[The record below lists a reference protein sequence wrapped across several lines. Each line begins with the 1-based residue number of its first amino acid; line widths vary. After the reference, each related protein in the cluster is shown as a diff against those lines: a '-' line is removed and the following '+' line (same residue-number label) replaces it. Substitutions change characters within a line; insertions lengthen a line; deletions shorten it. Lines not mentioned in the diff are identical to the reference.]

1 MELHTDASNVALG
14 GVLFQKVNGTNKP
27 IAFYSRKFNSAE
39 RNYSATDREMLA
51 IVANLRHFRHY
62 I

>member
-1 MELHTDASNVALG
+1 MFQNVD
-14 GVLFQKVNGTNKP
+14 GVNKP

-62 I
+62 V